1 MRESYNPK
9 GLFVPLPDEE
19 INKPKDQIAK
29 AIAPQESIPKPSTSE
44 RKLYSEQPVYV
55 LSYTLLKQLID
66 LFRRMPRDLRFTL
79 GKRMLDAM
87 VDEVVNVFHAFK
99 QIKERLAYIQQ
110 AQKRIAEVQLYLR
123 LMSDLGVMS
132 NKQYVSTLPLT
143 VDITK
148 QLRAWRDYTYRH
160 S

>member
-1 MRESYNPK
+1 MYNPN
-9 GLFVPLPDEE
+9 GLFALLPDEDA
-19 INKPKDQIAK
+19 NNPKDQVVK
-29 AIAPQESIPKPSTSE
+29 ATALKEPIPKSSTSE

-79 GKRMLDAM
+79 GKRMIDAM
-87 VDEVVNVFHAFK
+87 MDEVINVFHAFK
-99 QIKERLAYIQQ
+99 QIKERLAYIKQ
-110 AQKRIAEVQLYLR
+110 AQKQIAEVQLYLR

-148 QLRAWRDYTYRH
+148 QLRAWHDYTYRH

>member
-1 MRESYNPK
+1 MREKYNPN
-9 GLFVPLPDEE
+9 GLFASLPDEDA
-19 INKPKDQIAK
+19 NKPKDK
-29 AIAPQESIPKPSTSE
+29 AAEATAPQKPLPKPSTSE
-44 RKLYSEQPVYV
+44 HKLYTEQPVYV

-87 VDEVVNVFHAFK
+87 MDEVTNVFHAFK
-99 QIKERLAYIQQ
+99 QVKERLAYIQQ
-110 AQKRIAEVQLYLR
+110 AQMQIAEVQLYLR
-123 LMSDLGVMS
+123 ILSDLGVMS
-132 NKQYVSTLPLT
+132 GKQYVSTLPLT

-160 S
+160 Q